1 VSYSKQACGDGLPRK
16 PSMVANCAI
25 VKKYKIKELL
35 WRKQRQKK
43 IKIGATKLK
52 YKNINMVV
60 QNEKWKLYMYN

>member
-1 VSYSKQACGDGLPRK
+1 MSYSKQACGDGLPRK

-52 YKNINMVV
+52 YNKNYL
-60 QNEKWKLYMYN
+60 QKLIILKRKF